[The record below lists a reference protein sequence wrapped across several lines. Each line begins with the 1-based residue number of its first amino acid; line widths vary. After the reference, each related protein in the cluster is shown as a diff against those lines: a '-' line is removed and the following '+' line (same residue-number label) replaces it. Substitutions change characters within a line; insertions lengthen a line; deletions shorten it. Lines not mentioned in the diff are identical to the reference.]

1 VRAERRNQESVTASY
16 ATAKAGVQF
25 TLDPPPASCEN
36 CRFHYIENHRKDEE
50 GPMKLAATRPN
61 HLAIVTNDMLIS
73 LGDTLARGSTM
84 LDLIAQYDG
93 IKGKLQESAAKGTAT
108 KLEAKLLKP
117 PVENPS
123 KIWAAAGN
131 YKRGTAGLGDAR
143 GRGSA
148 SNTSP
153 EELLENIFLKPPSSI
168 AGPEDDI
175 IIPKNADSIF
185 PELELCVVIGKKARH
200 LSKVQAYDA
209 VFGYTI
215 MLDVTA
221 RGYGLSKNLSGT
233 RNVRKGFET
242 FSPIGPWITTKDEIS
257 DPHNLWMKLWINGEL
272 KQSAKTDAMI
282 NDIPTVISFLS
293 EVTTLYPGD
302 LITTGNPDAPEF
314 QEKLKPGDVLQSEI
328 EGIGAMRQGVA
339 KES

>member
-1 VRAERRNQESVTASY
+1 
-16 ATAKAGVQF
+16 
-25 TLDPPPASCEN
+25 
-36 CRFHYIENHRKDEE
+36 
-50 GPMKLAATRPN
+50 MKLAAIKPN
-61 HLAIVTNDMLIS
+61 ELAIVKNETLIS
-73 LGDTLARGSTM
+73 IGELLPKGSTM
-84 LDLIAQYDG
+84 IDLITAYDG
-93 IKGKLQESAAKGTAT
+93 IKGKLAALAAGGTGVG
-108 KLEAKLLKP
+108 LDAKRLKP

-143 GRGSA
+143 GRGTA
-148 SNTSP
+148 AKTSP
-153 EELLENIFLKPPSSI
+153 EELLENIFLKPPSAI
-168 AGPEDDI
+168 AGPEDNI
-175 IIPKNADSIF
+175 LIPKNAESIF

-200 LSKVQAYDA
+200 VSKARAFDV

-242 FSPIGPWITTKDEIS
+242 FAPIGPWITTKDEIA

-282 NDIPTVISFLS
+282 NDIATQISFLS
-293 EVTTLYPGD
+293 EVTTLLPGD
-302 LITTGNPDAPEF
+302 LLTTGNPDSPEF
-314 QEKLKPGDVLQSEI
+314 QEKLKPGDVLKSEI
-328 EGIGAMRQGVA
+328 EGIGAMNLGVA
-339 KES
+339 RQQ

>member
-1 VRAERRNQESVTASY
+1 
-16 ATAKAGVQF
+16 
-25 TLDPPPASCEN
+25 
-36 CRFHYIENHRKDEE
+36 
-50 GPMKLAATRPN
+50 MKLAAIKPN
-61 HLAIVTNDMLIS
+61 ELAIVKNETLIS
-73 LGDTLARGSTM
+73 IGELLPKGSTM
-84 LDLIAQYDG
+84 IDLITAYDG
-93 IKGKLQESAAKGTAT
+93 IKGKLAALAVGGTGVG
-108 KLEAKLLKP
+108 LDAKRLKP

-143 GRGSA
+143 GRGTA
-148 SNTSP
+148 AKTSP
-153 EELLENIFLKPPSSI
+153 EELLENIFLKPPSAI
-168 AGPEDDI
+168 AGPEDNI
-175 IIPKNADSIF
+175 LIPKNAESIF

-200 LSKVQAYDA
+200 VSKARAFDV

-242 FSPIGPWITTKDEIS
+242 FAPIGPWITTKDEIT

-282 NDIPTVISFLS
+282 NDIATQISFLS
-293 EVTTLYPGD
+293 EVTTLLPGD
-302 LITTGNPDAPEF
+302 LLTTGNPDSPEF
-314 QEKLKPGDVLQSEI
+314 QEKLKPGDVLKSEI
-328 EGIGAMRQGVA
+328 EGIGAMNLGVA
-339 KES
+339 RQQ